1 MADELDENYQLEKKF
16 KIKAADLDEFS
27 DSNEQ
32 SFQLNKKS
40 KFEQTRASNESNNK
54 KIKKKKKNITE
65 ILELKKNDL
74 NKPSYASNEFKNS
87 LKKFINENLSSV
99 EKNEFNLHEDL
110 DTKLDEL
117 IVKRTQVSKL
127 QFEQQFE
134 SFFSSKLNNYLEKE
148 SSQKKKKPFVIILC
162 SSAIRCIEL
171 QKKLDSSIDL
181 IKSKKIKWMHA
192 FAKHKKLN
200 EQIDFI
206 EKCKTP
212 IHLIY
217 ATPQRL
223 AQLVE
228 AGALNLNLLKY
239 VVMDYMFRDCKLKR
253 FIDMPDL
260 RDEFFK
266 LTHKYLF
273 SLNKEKIKFKFY
285 LA

>member
-127 QFEQQFE
+127 PFEQQFE

>member
-16 KIKAADLDEFS
+16 KIKAAELDEFS

-127 QFEQQFE
+127 PFEQQFE

-171 QKKLDSSIDL
+171 QKKLDFSIGL

-260 RDEFFK
+260 REEFFK